1 MIIGKAMDLHDVG
14 RGRGG
19 LVPAMARIK
28 VPTLTIGI
36 SSDILYPS
44 YQQQQI
50 RDLLVSAGTP
60 CEYVEIDSPH
70 GHDAFLINLD
80 QLSAPL
86 GEFVESVAKT

>member
-1 MIIGKAMDLHDVG
+1 MDLHDVG

-19 LVPAMARIK
+19 LVAAMSRIT

-44 YQQQQI
+44 YQQRQI
-50 RDLLVSAGTP
+50 RDLLRSAGTP
-60 CEYVEIDSPH
+60 CDYVEIDSPH

-80 QLSAPL
+80 QLSEPL
-86 GEFVESVAKT
+86 GQFIDSIAKT